1 MRQGHHPWLQQSNQ
15 SVQSGL
21 GTPFPITARARFE
34 VRTHPIWSQVIVTVK
49 KLDKSEYLNLSSS
62 HSVTLWATKVAELYH
77 WLILTGYKFC
87 QRTDNGCSRSI
98 QRIMETPSPPFNWC
112 LPRYAICC
120 CKRVFDP
127 TQHPSQ
133 SFTLKSSLRHCHYL
147 ETFVVVLK
155 LLNGPDFVQ

>member
-1 MRQGHHPWLQQSNQ
+1 MRQGHHPWLQHSNQ

-34 VRTHPIWSQVIVTVK
+34 VRTHPIWSRVIVTVK
-49 KLDKSEYLNLSSS
+49 NWTNPNISTYQAAIASRFGLQR
-62 HSVTLWATKVAELYH
+62 WRRYH

-133 SFTLKSSLRHCHYL
+133 PFTLKSSLRHCHYL